1 MSANYKQIVEK
12 INDSFSEGNIEGF
25 LEHCKDDVTWRIVGE
40 KTVTGKDATR
50 EFMKSTGG
58 TIPDFTVD
66 KIVAEGDS
74 VVTYG
79 DMTMTDPSD
88 GKTKTYSYCDVYRFE
103 GDKIAE
109 LNSFVV
115 KIADAAQAEAA

>member
-1 MSANYKQIVEK
+1 
-12 INDSFSEGNIEGF
+12 
-25 LEHCKDDVTWRIVGE
+25 
-40 KTVTGKDATR
+40 
-50 EFMKSTGG
+50 
-58 TIPDFTVD
+58 
-66 KIVAEGDS
+66 
-74 VVTYG
+74 VTYG